1 LARDPR
7 YFGYRAGAIAARS
20 LPSAA
25 LPTVSRVLGA
35 VGARS
40 MGGRRA
46 VVERNLRRIHGTDIS
61 QHELDREVG
70 QVFDSYARY
79 WLESFRLPGT
89 HSALIEDGMAVD
101 GYEHIDE
108 ALEKGGGVI
117 LALPHLGG
125 WEWAAFWLAE
135 SKGRTVTAVAEPVEP
150 PELAEWFVG
159 LRRDIGINVVPLG
172 PSAGTECVH
181 ALKANDILCLLC
193 DRDLAG
199 GGVEVEFFGER
210 TTLPGGPATLALRSG
225 APLLPTAVYFDG
237 TGHLGLVRPPLG
249 VERRGK
255 LRDDVARI
263 TQDLANELEFLIRRA
278 PDQWHLMQPNW
289 PSDHEELGKTWSE
302 DPGRG

>member
-1 LARDPR
+1 M
-7 YFGYRAGAIAARS
+7 
-20 LPSAA
+20 
-25 LPTVSRVLGA
+25 SRVLGA
-35 VGARS
+35 VGARG
-40 MGGRRA
+40 MRGRRS
-46 VVERNLRRIHGTDIS
+46 VVERNLRRIHGKDIS
-61 QHELDREVG
+61 RKQLDREVD

-89 HSALIEDGMAVD
+89 HPALIEDGMEVD

-108 ALEKGGGVI
+108 ALDKGGGVI

-135 SKGRTVTAVAEPVEP
+135 SKGRKVTAVVEPVEP

-172 PSAGTECVH
+172 PSAGTECVR

-237 TGHLGLVRPPLG
+237 TGHLGLVRPPLP
-249 VERRGK
+249 VERQGK

-263 TQDLANELEFLIRRA
+263 TQDLARELELLIRRA

-289 PSDHEELGKTWSE
+289 PSDRAALDRRRAASPSRWW
-302 DPGRG
+302 